1 MTAAE
6 AAALAA
12 KAKARKL
19 VLTHIS
25 PRHKDSRPVLD
36 EAKAVFPHVEVADD
50 FFAVEVPV
58 RGDPVPVPGEGLAQK
73 AKA

>member
-6 AAALAA
+6 AAGIAA

-36 EAKAVFPHVEVADD
+36 EAQAVFPHVEVADD
-50 FFAVEVPV
+50 FLTVDVPV
-58 RGDPVPVPGEGLAQK
+58 RQEPVPEVAAR
-73 AKA
+73 AK